1 MEDISATPHWIINA
15 RKNIEHS
22 QQWKGFTAELFDAV
36 QQQLVESHVNF
47 FTDLSEAEKTLFLER
62 AAKAIHSGNAYKE
75 VVLQISSCLEDQ
87 LSSCVA
93 IEMQESGSVSTKSD
107 RFQSHVRDGMVNLL
121 QKWPDMKYKL
131 HALFNHPLSS
141 EIRKVAWRLFL
152 SNTKARMEYL
162 TRVST
167 NKAKFSIDLDIS
179 MKCDILLSTEP
190 TFKHLRD
197 SKIAARAMKN
207 VLTYYHRIQHLK
219 NSLPDTESSLLVPLL
234 QAAIAGT
241 AHSTSVATVTTLLV
255 EEYITLMESRPPFMR
270 NSEIRHKASA
280 NTEGVVVFEEVA
292 QMLGQKDKELSNVIQ
307 KIYTQQGDEP
317 GESLCRGVEN
327 VLQAAL
333 GVLFVGYL
341 NMTTLLYIWDQYV
354 IGLDKP
360 SYDCAPAFSF
370 AFLHLLRDH
379 LQKCS
384 TKDELAAALR
394 SQGPLL
400 TVGQFQ
406 SVISKYFY
414 GDLYSTLTKDNAESF
429 PVLDPTQSKDC
440 SCIVDVVTVPVPL
453 LFLIPSIFLVLFPPW
468 THLSSN
474 EIPLRTRPKDRRQ
487 AREEREALRTI
498 HIEKMKQEERH
509 RKVRE
514 EEEIRLQEERLQ
526 RQLEETKRINNEQR
540 LYLEEQLAEERQHRY
555 DIQKKAEEQ
564 IGLLQ
569 AEIRKIK
576 GDRRPSVDVF
586 TVNSFGTPPPSIESE
601 SPVQD
606 RQLPSPLT
614 QQNTTQDNTALPDGM
629 SKPRQINGRTAESVT
644 QDLFQRIMLTADTII
659 NGQNTEREKLNSVT
673 RDHLYSY
680 RQDVQNAELEVFG
693 RYLDPEEL
701 KNMPEPSRTE
711 KRRRLAAA
719 VRRGVEARYRAR
731 ITQERLLLAETV
743 AYMGATVT

>member
-15 RKNIEHS
+15 RKNVEHS
-22 QQWKGFTAELFDAV
+22 QQWKCFTAEVFDAV

-62 AAKAIHSGNAYKE
+62 AAKAIRRGNAYKE

-131 HALFNHPLSS
+131 HALFNHPLPS

-167 NKAKFSIDLDIS
+167 NKAKFSVDLEIS
-179 MKCDILLSTEP
+179 MKCDTLLSTEP

-207 VLTYYHRIQHLK
+207 VLTYYHRIQRLK
-219 NSLPDTESSLLVPLL
+219 NSLPDTEYSLLVPLV

-255 EEYITLMESRPPFMR
+255 EEYITLMESRPQFMR
-270 NSEIRHKASA
+270 KSEIRHKAPA

-292 QMLGQKDKELSNVIQ
+292 QILGQKDKELSNVIQ
-307 KIYTQQGDEP
+307 KIYTQQGDKP
-317 GESLCRGVEN
+317 VESLCRGVEN
-327 VLQAAL
+327 ILQAAL

-354 IGLDKP
+354 MGLDQP
-360 SYDCAPAFSF
+360 SYDCASAFSF

-414 GDLYSTLTKDNAESF
+414 GDLYSTLTKDNAESL
-429 PVLDPTQSKDC
+429 PVLDPTQ
-440 SCIVDVVTVPVPL
+440 T
-453 LFLIPSIFLVLFPPW
+453 LFPPW

-474 EIPLRTRPKDRRQ
+474 EMPLRTRPKDRRQ
-487 AREEREALRTI
+487 AREEREALRTN
-498 HIEKMKQEERH
+498 HIERMKQEERH
-509 RKVRE
+509 RKLRE
-514 EEEIRLQEERLQ
+514 EEEIRLGEERLQ
-526 RQLEETKRINNEQR
+526 RQLEETKRMNTEQR
-540 LYLEEQLAEERQHRY
+540 LFLEQQLAEERQHRY

-564 IGLLQ
+564 ISLLQ
-569 AEIRKIK
+569 AEIRK
-576 GDRRPSVDVF
+576 PSVDVF
-586 TVNSFGTPPPSIESE
+586 TVNSFGTPPPSIESK

-606 RQLPSPLT
+606 RQLPSPLA
-614 QQNTTQDNTALPDGM
+614 QQNTTQDNPALLDNM
-629 SKPRQINGRTAESVT
+629 SRPRQINGRTAESVT
-644 QDLFQRIMLTADTII
+644 LDLLQRIMLTADTII
-659 NGQNTEREKLNSVT
+659 NGQNTEREELSLVT
-673 RDHLYSY
+673 KDHLFSY

-701 KNMPEPSRTE
+701 ENMPEPIRTE
-711 KRRRLAAA
+711 KKRRLVAAI
-719 VRRGVEARYRAR
+719 RRGVEARYRASHTR
-731 ITQERLLLAETV
+731 KA
-743 AYMGATVT
+743 AF

>member
-1 MEDISATPHWIINA
+1 MDDISATPHWIINA

-47 FTDLSEAEKTLFLER
+47 FTDLSEAEKTLFLRELLKLCR
-62 AAKAIHSGNAYKE
+62 GNAYKE

-93 IEMQESGSVSTKSD
+93 IEMQESGSVSTRSE

-121 QKWPDMKYKL
+121 HKWPDMKYKL
-131 HALFNHPLSS
+131 HALFNQPLSS

-162 TRVST
+162 TRVSKNT
-167 NKAKFSIDLDIS
+167 AKFSIDLDIS
-179 MKCDILLSTEP
+179 MKCDTLLSTEP

-197 SKIAARAMKN
+197 SKIATRAMKN
-207 VLTYYHRIQHLK
+207 VLTYYHRIQRLK
-219 NSLPDTESSLLVPLL
+219 NSLPDTEYSLLVPLV
-234 QAAIAGT
+234 QAAIAGA

-270 NSEIRHKASA
+270 NSEIRHKAPA
-280 NTEGVVVFEEVA
+280 NTEGVVVFEEVV

-327 VLQAAL
+327 ILQAAL

-360 SYDCAPAFSF
+360 SYDCTPAFSF

-379 LQKCS
+379 LQKCN

-394 SQGPLL
+394 SQGALL

-429 PVLDPTQSKDC
+429 PVLDPTQSKDS

-453 LFLIPSIFLVLFPPW
+453 LFLIHSIFLALFPPW

-474 EIPLRTRPKDRRQ
+474 ENPLRTRPKDRRQ
-487 AREEREALRTI
+487 AREEREALRMN

-509 RKVRE
+509 RKLRE
-514 EEEIRLQEERLQ
+514 EEEIRLEEERLQ

-555 DIQKKAEEQ
+555 DIQKNAEEQ

-576 GDRRPSVDVF
+576 GDRRPSVDIF
-586 TVNSFGTPPPSIESE
+586 TVNSFGTPPPSIESK

-606 RQLPSPLT
+606 RQLPPLT
-614 QQNTTQDNTALPDGM
+614 QQNTTQDNTALPGSM

-644 QDLFQRIMLTADTII
+644 QDLLQRIMLTADTII
-659 NGQNTEREKLNSVT
+659 NGQNTEREELNSVT

-711 KRRRLAAA
+711 KKRRLAAA
-719 VRRGVEARYRAR
+719 IKRGVEARYRAKV
-731 ITQERLLLAETV
+731 TQERLLLAESV